1 MISPRMLRDTV
12 DGFDT
17 IPMLTV
23 ERIAALATDR
33 RYAPNRVLYHAG
45 DAADGLYLILSG
57 RVRVSRQTG
66 SRSRVLHDEGPGGVL
81 GEIPVLGGGPLPA
94 TAVAVSTTQC
104 AHLSVATVER
114 LLRDEPEFARY
125 AMRRLVIR
133 ARSLLR
139 RIDELTATTVL
150 IRVARHVLARA
161 EASAAT
167 DFTLG
172 VSQSALADELDT
184 AREVVVRAL
193 AALIDARAIRRTGRS
208 RFAVV
213 RPAVLRAMAAR

>member
-1 MISPRMLRDTV
+1 
-12 DGFDT
+12 
-17 IPMLTV
+17 
-23 ERIAALATDR
+23 
-33 RYAPNRVLYHAG
+33 
-45 DAADGLYLILSG
+45 
-57 RVRVSRQTG
+57 
-66 SRSRVLHDEGPGGVL
+66 
-81 GEIPVLGGGPLPA
+81 
-94 TAVAVSTTQC
+94 
-104 AHLSVATVER
+104 
-114 LLRDEPEFARY
+114 
-125 AMRRLVIR
+125 
-133 ARSLLR
+133 
-139 RIDELTATTVL
+139 
-150 IRVARHVLARA
+150 LARA